1 MKPGSFSPLQ
11 WALGASIAVH
21 LLLLTVRW
29 VDPIAFNRVFQDTA
43 LEVILV
49 NARSQDRPRQAQAV
63 AQHNLSGGGEPGQNR
78 ATSPLPPSSWL
89 ASGDALEDPS
99 RRQLQAMQEQ
109 QTLLLAKVKQQLDS
123 LPALP
128 APRAAQATAEQIE
141 REEKRRELIDL
152 LAEIERRIQ
161 QENARSKKRYVSPAT
176 REEIYALYYDTLR
189 RSIET
194 KGTENF
200 PVAGGKKL
208 YGELTMIVSVN
219 HDGRLLATEVVQ
231 SSGNRILDRRAE
243 AIAQSTAPFGPFSAQ
258 MKHQADQLHLISRFR
273 FTRDDKLEAK
283 LLTP

>member
-1 MKPGSFSPLQ
+1 MKLGSLSPLQ
-11 WALGASIAVH
+11 LALGASLAVH
-21 LLLLTVRW
+21 VLLLTVRW
-29 VDPIAFNRVFQDTA
+29 VDPIALNRVFQDTP

-49 NARSQDRPRQAQAV
+49 NARSKDKPSQAHAV
-63 AQHNLSGGGEPGQNR
+63 AQHALAGGGESGQNR
-78 ATSPLPPSSWL
+78 ATSPLPPSMWL
-89 ASGDALEDPS
+89 ASGDALQDPS

-109 QTLLLAKVKQQLDS
+109 QALLLAKVKQQLDS

-128 APRAAQATAEQIE
+128 VQRPAVATAEQIE
-141 REEKRRELIDL
+141 REEKRREFIDL

-161 QENARSKKRYVSPAT
+161 QENSRSKKRYVSPAT
-176 REEIYALYYDTLR
+176 REEAYALYYDAMR

-219 HDGRLLATEVVQ
+219 HDGRLLDTEVVQ

-243 AIAQSTAPFGPFSAQ
+243 AIAQSTAPFGHFSPQ
-258 MKHQADQLHLISRFR
+258 MRRQADQLHLISRFR
-273 FTRDDKLEAK
+273 FTRDDTLETKLM
-283 LLTP
+283 TP